1 MLISIRNRQVA
12 SSTLALGS
20 SPLSDKVALPRFRQA
35 NSPPPSRDTPH
46 FYFPLELQSFFAICF
61 DFDIVPPIMPTLSS
75 MEASSSSTPLT
86 RNQIRGFWAAWGGWT
101 LDGMDSFIY
110 ALVLVPSL
118 RELLPRSGIA
128 ATKGNIGFYG
138 GLLFALFLIGWGL
151 AFLWGPV
158 GDKFGRVR
166 TLMLTIIWYSTF
178 TFLSA
183 LVSNV
188 WQLAALRLLAGIG
201 IGGEWAMG
209 GTFVA
214 EEWPED
220 RRRAG
225 AGYMHT
231 GYYVGIF
238 LAALAN
244 YAIGSHY
251 GWRYMFAIG
260 GVPALLLAWVR
271 RGVTEPARWIA
282 KEGVVRSWEIYW
294 PVAVLFSQ
302 ALRRRTILNSLFML
316 ASICGLWAGTV
327 YVPAA
332 TTSLAE
338 AAGRVGPQ
346 VAQLAS
352 RATMLVAFA
361 TILGCLAMPWIA
373 ERLSRRGALSFFFSM
388 MTVFIALTFGK
399 ILYIGPTALPW
410 FFVCLFFLGFGGA
423 NFSVYTLWLPEQ
435 YPTECRASAFA
446 FSTSFARFGG
456 AGITFLVGAGIQHY
470 GSLGIPV
477 ALTSL
482 AFVIGLFLI
491 PFGVETRGQALPA

>member
-1 MLISIRNRQVA
+1 M
-12 SSTLALGS
+12 STAGVH
-20 SPLSDKVALPRFRQA
+20 PQA
-35 NSPPPSRDTPH
+35 QPAQP
-46 FYFPLELQSFFAICF
+46 
-61 DFDIVPPIMPTLSS
+61 
-75 MEASSSSTPLT
+75 TPLT
-86 RNQIRGFWAAWGGWT
+86 RNQVRGFWASWGGWT

-118 RELLPRSGIA
+118 RDLLPHSGIA
-128 ATKGNIGFYG
+128 ATKANVGRYG

-166 TLMLTIIWYSTF
+166 TLMLTVVWYSVF

-183 LVSNV
+183 LVTNV
-188 WQLAALRLLAGIG
+188 WQLAVLRLLAGIG

-214 EEWPED
+214 EEWPEN

-238 LAALAN
+238 LAALLN
-244 YAIGSHY
+244 FLIGSKF
-251 GWRYMFAIG
+251 GWRWMFAVG
-260 GVPALLLAWVR
+260 GLPALLLAWVR
-271 RGVTEPARWIA
+271 HGVTEPDRWQK
-282 KEGVVRSWEIYW
+282 KEKVVSSWRIW
-294 PVAVLFSQ
+294 QPFATLFC
-302 ALRRRTILNSLFML
+302 ATLRRRTILNTLYML
-316 ASICGLWAGTV
+316 ASISGLWAGTV

-332 TTSLAE
+332 VTALAE

-346 VAQLAS
+346 AAQLAS
-352 RATMLVAFA
+352 TATMLVAFA
-361 TILGCLAMPWIA
+361 TILGCLAMPWLA
-373 ERLSRRGALSFFFSM
+373 EKLGRRGVLAFFFALM
-388 MTVFIALTFGK
+388 AIFISLTFGK
-399 ILYIGPTALPW
+399 VFYLGAAALPW
-410 FFVCLFFLGFGGA
+410 FFVCLFFLGFAGT
-423 NFSVYTLWLPEQ
+423 NFAVYTLWLPEQ

-456 AGITFLVGAGIQHY
+456 AGITFLVGAGVQHY

-477 ALTSL
+477 ALTSI
-482 AFVIGLFLI
+482 AFVIGLILI
-491 PFGVETRGQALPA
+491 PFGTETRGQSLPA

>member
-1 MLISIRNRQVA
+1 M
-12 SSTLALGS
+12 
-20 SPLSDKVALPRFRQA
+20 
-35 NSPPPSRDTPH
+35 
-46 FYFPLELQSFFAICF
+46 
-61 DFDIVPPIMPTLSS
+61 
-75 MEASSSSTPLT
+75 SSSEQLTP
-86 RNQIRGFWAAWGGWT
+86 NQIRGFWASWGGWT

-118 RELLPRSGIA
+118 RDLLPRSGIA

-138 GLLFALFLIGWGL
+138 GLLFALFLMGWGL

-166 TLMLTIIWYSTF
+166 TLMLTVVWYSVF

-183 LVSNV
+183 VVINV
-188 WQLAALRLLAGIG
+188 WQLAVLRLLAGIG

-214 EEWPED
+214 EEWPEG

-244 YAIGSHY
+244 YGIGSHFGDN
-251 GWRYMFAIG
+251 GWRVMFAVG
-260 GVPALLLAWVR
+260 GLPALLLAWVR
-271 RGVTEPARWIA
+271 HGVTEPARWKQ
-282 KEGVVRSWEIYW
+282 KEGVVRTWEIW
-294 PVAVLFSQ
+294 RPFAALFSD
-302 ALRRRTILNSLFML
+302 AWRRRTILNSLFML

-332 TTSLAE
+332 VTALAE
-338 AAGRVGPQ
+338 TAGRLGPQ
-346 VAQLAS
+346 AAQLAS

-361 TILGCLAMPWIA
+361 TILGCLAMPWLA
-373 ERLSRRGALSFFFSM
+373 EKFGRRGALGLYFAL
-388 MTVFIALTFGK
+388 MTVSIALTFGK
-399 ILYIGPTALPW
+399 IFYLGVSALPW

-423 NFSVYTLWLPEQ
+423 NFAVYTLWLPEQ

-446 FSTSFARFGG
+446 FCTSFARFGG
-456 AGITFLVGAGIQHY
+456 AGITFLVGAGVQHY

-477 ALTSL
+477 ALTSI
-482 AFVIGLFLI
+482 AFAIGLLLI
-491 PFGVETRGQALPA
+491 PIGVETRGQSLPA

>member
-1 MLISIRNRQVA
+1 MNN
-12 SSTLALGS
+12 G
-20 SPLSDKVALPRFRQA
+20 
-35 NSPPPSRDTPH
+35 
-46 FYFPLELQSFFAICF
+46 
-61 DFDIVPPIMPTLSS
+61 DIVPPPMATATVKTKNSS
-75 MEASSSSTPLT
+75 EVPLN
-86 RNQIRGFWAAWGGWT
+86 RNQIRGFWAAWGGWA

-118 RELLPRSGIA
+118 RDLLPRSGIP

-138 GLLFALFLIGWGL
+138 GLLFALFLVGWGL
-151 AFLWGPV
+151 AFLWGPL

-166 TLMLTIIWYSTF
+166 TLMITIVWYSVF

-183 LVSNV
+183 VVTTVS
-188 WQLAALRLLAGIG
+188 QLAILRVLAGIG

-214 EEWPED
+214 EEWPEH

-238 LAALAN
+238 LAAIAN
-244 YAIGSHY
+244 YAIGSRFGHN
-251 GWRYMFAIG
+251 GWRVMFAVG
-260 GVPALLLAWVR
+260 GLPALLLAWVR
-271 RGVTEPARWIA
+271 HGVKEPARW
-282 KEGVVRSWEIYW
+282 KEKVGMVGSWQVW
-294 PVAVLFSQ
+294 RPFAVLFSKS
-302 ALRRRTILNSLFML
+302 LRRRTILNTLFML

-327 YVPAA
+327 YVPSAVTA
-332 TTSLAE
+332 LAE
-338 AAGRVGPQ
+338 AAGRVGPAA
-346 VAQLAS
+346 AQLAS

-361 TILGCLAMPWIA
+361 TILGCLFMPWLA
-373 ERLSRRGALSFFFSM
+373 ERLGRRGALAFYFALMLIF
-388 MTVFIALTFGK
+388 VALTFGK
-399 ILYIGPTALPW
+399 VFYMEASALPL

-423 NFSVYTLWLPEQ
+423 NFAVYTLWLPEQ

-456 AGITFLVGAGIQHY
+456 AAITFLVGAGVQHY

-482 AFVIGLFLI
+482 AFAVGLLLI

>member
-1 MLISIRNRQVA
+1 MLTAATNPETQPGGA
-12 SSTLALGS
+12 
-20 SPLSDKVALPRFRQA
+20 
-35 NSPPPSRDTPH
+35 
-46 FYFPLELQSFFAICF
+46 
-61 DFDIVPPIMPTLSS
+61 
-75 MEASSSSTPLT
+75 TPLT

-118 RELLPRSGIA
+118 RDLLPRSGIA

-138 GLLFALFLIGWGL
+138 GLLFALFLFGWGL

-166 TLMLTIIWYSTF
+166 TLMLTIVWYSVF

-183 LVSNV
+183 LVTNV

-214 EEWPED
+214 EEWPEN

-244 YAIGSHY
+244 YAIGSHF
-251 GWRYMFAIG
+251 GHNAWRVMFAVG
-260 GVPALLLAWVR
+260 GLPALLLAWVR
-271 RGVTEPARWIA
+271 HGVNEPVYWQQ
-282 KEGVVRSWEIYW
+282 KKGVVGSWRIW
-294 PVAVLFSQ
+294 QPFAVLFSKGM
-302 ALRRRTILNSLFML
+302 RRRTILNSLYML

-332 TTSLAE
+332 VTALAE
-338 AAGRVGPQ
+338 AAGRLGPQ
-346 VAQLAS
+346 AAQLAS
-352 RATMLVAFA
+352 RATMLVSFA
-361 TILGCLAMPWIA
+361 TILGCLVMPWLA
-373 ERLSRRGALSFFFSM
+373 EKLGRRGALGFFFTLM
-388 MTVFIALTFGK
+388 MAFIALTFGK
-399 ILYIGPTALPW
+399 VFYLGTSALPW
-410 FFVCLFFLGFGGA
+410 FFVCLCFLGFGGA
-423 NFSVYTLWLPEQ
+423 NFAVYTLWLPEQ

-456 AGITFLVGAGIQHY
+456 AGITFLVGAGVRHY

-477 ALTSL
+477 ALTAI
-482 AFVIGLFLI
+482 AFAIGLLLI
-491 PFGVETRGQALPA
+491 PFGTETRGQTLPA

>member
-1 MLISIRNRQVA
+1 MTTEV
-12 SSTLALGS
+12 
-20 SPLSDKVALPRFRQA
+20 KQA
-35 NSPPPSRDTPH
+35 DAQRARP
-46 FYFPLELQSFFAICF
+46 
-61 DFDIVPPIMPTLSS
+61 
-75 MEASSSSTPLT
+75 TPLT
-86 RNQIRGFWAAWGGWT
+86 RNQIRGFWAAWGGWA

-118 RELLPRSGIA
+118 RELLPRSGIS
-128 ATKGNIGFYG
+128 ATKANIGYYG

-166 TLMLTIIWYSTF
+166 TLMLTVVWYSVF

-183 LVSNV
+183 LVTNV
-188 WQLAALRLLAGIG
+188 WQLAVLRLLAGIG

-214 EEWPED
+214 EEWPES

-231 GYYVGIF
+231 GYWVGVF

-244 YAIGSHY
+244 YSVGSRL
-251 GWRYMFAIG
+251 GWRTMYAIG
-260 GVPALLLAWVR
+260 GLPALLLAWVR
-271 RGVTEPARWIA
+271 HGVTEPECWRQ
-282 KEGVVRSWEIYW
+282 KEGVVRTWRIW
-294 PVAVLFSQ
+294 QPFAALFSKM
-302 ALRRRTILNSLFML
+302 LRRRTVLNSVYML
-316 ASICGLWAGTV
+316 VSICGLWAGTV

-332 TTSLAE
+332 VTALAE
-338 AAGRVGPQ
+338 ASGRIGPMA
-346 VAQLAS
+346 AQLAS

-361 TILGCLAMPWIA
+361 TTLGCLAMPWLA
-373 ERLSRRGALSFFFSM
+373 EKLGRRGALGFFFTLM
-388 MTVFIALTFGK
+388 LVFTALTFGK
-399 ILYIGPTALPW
+399 VFYLGAAALPW

-423 NFSVYTLWLPEQ
+423 HFAVYTLWLPEQ

-446 FSTSFARFGG
+446 FSTSFARFAG
-456 AGITFLVGAGIQHY
+456 AGITFLVGAGVQHY

-477 ALTSL
+477 ALTSI
-482 AFVIGLFLI
+482 AFVIGLILV
-491 PFGVETRGQALPA
+491 PFGTETRGQTLPA

>member
-1 MLISIRNRQVA
+1 
-12 SSTLALGS
+12 
-20 SPLSDKVALPRFRQA
+20 
-35 NSPPPSRDTPH
+35 
-46 FYFPLELQSFFAICF
+46 
-61 DFDIVPPIMPTLSS
+61 
-75 MEASSSSTPLT
+75 
-86 RNQIRGFWAAWGGWT
+86 
-101 LDGMDSFIY
+101 MDSFIY

-118 RELLPRSGIA
+118 RDLLPRSGIA
-128 ATKGNIGFYG
+128 ATKEHIGFYG

-166 TLMLTIIWYSTF
+166 TLMLTVVWYSVF

-183 LVSNV
+183 VVINV
-188 WQLAALRLLAGIG
+188 RQLAVLRLLAGIG

-214 EEWPED
+214 EEWPES

-244 YAIGSHY
+244 YGIGSHFGDN
-251 GWRYMFAIG
+251 GWRVMFAVG
-260 GVPALLLAWVR
+260 GLPALLLAWVR
-271 RGVTEPARWIA
+271 HGVTEPARWKQ
-282 KEGVVRSWEIYW
+282 KEGVVRSWQIW
-294 PVAVLFSQ
+294 RPFAALFSN
-302 ALRRRTILNSLFML
+302 AWRRRTILNSLYML

-332 TTSLAE
+332 VTALAE
-338 AAGRVGPQ
+338 AGGRVGTQ
-346 VAQLAS
+346 AAQLAS

-361 TILGCLAMPWIA
+361 TILGCLAMPWLA
-373 ERLSRRGALSFFFSM
+373 EKFGRRGALGLYFALM
-388 MTVFIALTFGK
+388 AVFIALTFGK
-399 ILYIGPTALPW
+399 VFYFDVSALPW

-423 NFSVYTLWLPEQ
+423 NFAVYTLWLPEQ

-446 FSTSFARFGG
+446 FCTSFARFGG
-456 AGITFLVGAGIQHY
+456 AGITFLVGAGVQHY

-477 ALTSL
+477 ALTSI
-482 AFVIGLFLI
+482 AFAIGLLLI
-491 PFGVETRGQALPA
+491 PIGVETRGQSLPA